1 MKIAGLDIGTTGC
14 KCTVFDEDG
23 KILDNAYRDYP
34 VRRQATGHEI
44 DMLILR
50 DSVMAVI
57 SDMAH
62 KYGDIAGLGVTSF
75 GETTILTDENGEPLH
90 MAMLY
95 TDPRGADECRELADK
110 IGDLELA
117 RITGVHP
124 HEMYGICKNMWIKN
138 HMPDVYEKAKHLF
151 QVEDYVVFIL
161 TGVAQ
166 IDYSLATRSMAF
178 DIDTLDWSE
187 KIIDAAGIDGK
198 LFPKAVPSGTA
209 AGKVT
214 RKIAEETG
222 LSLDTVVVSISQDQ
236 IAAAV
241 GAGAFESSVAV
252 DGAGTVEC
260 LTPVFDFKPDIDKM
274 YNGFYTIVPYVIP
287 GRYVTYAF
295 SYTGGALTKWCTETL
310 CKKEKELAKAEGIS
324 VHEYLETQYRKKMEA
339 LGFDAD
345 RPSGIL
351 VLPHF
356 AGAATPYM
364 DTGSKGVITGLTTDT
379 STAEIYHACLEGVCY
394 ELYLNYSRVK
404 ETGAAFERI
413 NATGGGAHSKVWM
426 QMKAD
431 MLNLPITALETVDA
445 GTVGSA
451 MLTGVAIGRFT
462 SLEDAASLMVRETVT
477 YEPGKKQ
484 HELYMEIFE
493 RYKKLY
499 DAVRPLVS

>member
-23 KILDNAYRDYP
+23 KYIDKAYRDYP
-34 VRRQATGHEI
+34 IKRRATGHEI
-44 DMLILR
+44 DMHILR

-62 KYGDIAGLGVTSF
+62 KYSDIAGLGVTSF
-75 GETTILTDENGEPLH
+75 GETVILTDENGEPLH

-95 TDPRGADECRELADK
+95 TDPRGRDECRELTDK
-110 IGDLELA
+110 IGNLELA

-124 HEMYGICKNMWIKN
+124 HEMYGISKIMWIKK
-138 HMPDVYEKAKHLF
+138 HMPDVYEKTKHVF
-151 QVEDYVVFIL
+151 QVEDFVVFTL
-161 TGVAQ
+161 TGASQ
-166 IDYSLATRSMAF
+166 IDYSLATRSMVF
-178 DIDTLDWSE
+178 DIDTLDWSDRL
-187 KIIDAAGIDGK
+187 IDAAGVDKK
-198 LFPKAVPSGTA
+198 LYPKPVPSGTA

-214 RKIAEETG
+214 AKIAQETG
-222 LSLDTVVVSISQDQ
+222 LSPDTVVVSISQDQ

-241 GAGAFESSVAV
+241 GAGAFDSTTAV

-260 LTPVFDFKPDIDKM
+260 LTPVFDFKPDIGKM
-274 YNGFYTIVPYVIP
+274 YKGYYTVVPYVIP
-287 GRYVTYAF
+287 GSYVTYAF
-295 SYTGGALTKWCTETL
+295 SYTGGALTQWCIDTL
-310 CKKEKELAKAEGIS
+310 AKKEKELAQKEGVS
-324 VHEYLETQYRKKMEA
+324 VNEYLEKEYREKMGS
-339 LGFDAD
+339 LGLDGD
-345 RPSGIL
+345 EPSGIL

-379 STAEIYHACLEGVCY
+379 SAAEIYHACLEGVCY
-394 ELYLNYSRVK
+394 EMYLNYSNLKNTGVK
-404 ETGAAFERI
+404 FEKI

-431 MLNLPITALETVDA
+431 MLNLPITALKTVDA

-451 MLTGVAIGRFT
+451 MLTGVAIGHFK
-462 SLEDAASLMVRETVT
+462 SLQDAASLMVEETVT
-477 YEPGKKQ
+477 YEPREKQ
-484 HELYMEIFE
+484 HGMYMEIYE

-499 DAVRPLVS
+499 EAVRPLV